1 MPRWTTVK
9 FSPPFLSSCK
19 DSDSPAIA
27 IDIAVEG
34 GL

>member
-1 MPRWTTVK
+1 MPRCTTFK

-19 DSDSPAIA
+19 DSGSPTIA